1 MSVGYLSI
9 SRVFYSNSGGGDMRI
24 LRENDFFHSEQHAFC
39 LFSMNNQLMEGVHGH
54 DFDELVIVRSGSGFH
69 IVNDLVRFICQ
80 GDFF

>member
-9 SRVFYSNSGGGDMRI
+9 SRVFYSNSGGEICEFYVRMIFSFRATCV
-24 LRENDFFHSEQHAFC
+24 LS
-39 LFSMNNQLMEGVHGH
+39 FSMNNQLMEGVHGH

-69 IVNDLVRFICQ
+69 IINDLVRFICQ